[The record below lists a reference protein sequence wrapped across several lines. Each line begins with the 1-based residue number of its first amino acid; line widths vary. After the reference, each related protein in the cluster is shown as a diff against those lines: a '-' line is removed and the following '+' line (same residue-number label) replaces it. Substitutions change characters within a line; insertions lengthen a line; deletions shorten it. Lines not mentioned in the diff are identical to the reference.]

1 MDAYVWGLLAGLSF
15 VLVIAGIKKFR
26 TRNIRMSPGEKAD
39 DLSKRRA
46 RTLPALAI
54 IYITQ
59 QASYIT
65 LQSDAAHRSVNAAKI
80 SAWLVL
86 SLLLLA
92 ALTTKGFWFQPR
104 EIRAMIDDEL
114 TRANRI
120 EAMRFGFIFAML
132 TCVVIYFITM
142 FEPVNGRDAA
152 HIVMS
157 DGIGAALIRWG
168 WLEHVAHRD
177 A

>member
-1 MDAYVWGLLAGLSF
+1 MHSFKIGLLVGLGA
-15 VLVIAGIKKFR
+15 VLVIAVIVKWR
-26 TRNIRMSPGEKAD
+26 LRNMPMSVAEKAEF
-39 DLSKRRA
+39 LSKRRA
-46 RTLPALAI
+46 RMLPALAV

-65 LQSDAAHRSVNAAKI
+65 LPHEPMDRAVNGVKI

-86 SLLLLA
+86 SAVLLA
-92 ALTTKGFWFQPR
+92 ALATKGFWFQRR
-104 EIRAMIDDEL
+104 EVRALIDDEV

-132 TCVVIYFITM
+132 TCIVIYLITM
-142 FEPVNGRDAA
+142 FEPVNGRDAV

-157 DGIGAALIRWG
+157 DGLGAALIRWG
-168 WLEHVAHRD
+168 WLERVASRD

>member
-1 MDAYVWGLLAGLSF
+1 MSSYSVGLAVGIAFGLMVLAIVKL
-15 VLVIAGIKKFR
+15 R
-26 TRNIRMSPGEKAD
+26 MRNVPMSVTEKAD
-39 DLSKRRA
+39 YLSKRRA
-46 RTLPALAI
+46 RMLPVLAI
-54 IYITQ
+54 IYLTQ

-65 LQSDAAHRSVNAAKI
+65 LRSDAAHRSVETVKI

-86 SLLLLA
+86 TLVLLA
-92 ALTTKGFWFQPR
+92 ALATKGFWLERR
-104 EIRAMIDDEL
+104 EVRAMIDDEL

-120 EAMRFGFIFAML
+120 DAMRFGFIFAML

-142 FEPVNGRDAA
+142 FEPVNGRDAV

-157 DGIGAALIRWG
+157 DGLGAALIRWG
-168 WLEHVAHRD
+168 WLERVAHRD